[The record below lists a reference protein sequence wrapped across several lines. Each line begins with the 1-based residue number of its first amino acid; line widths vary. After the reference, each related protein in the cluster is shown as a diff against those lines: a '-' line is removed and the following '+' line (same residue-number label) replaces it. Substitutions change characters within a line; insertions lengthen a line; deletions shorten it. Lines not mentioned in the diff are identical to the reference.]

1 MKRFTTK
8 RSSDKNRQGR
18 NRWFRRQLNSDSGT
32 TVLEFS
38 ILLPIFV
45 MVVFAALEVGRVYEI
60 QQHLNA
66 GALLGTRTGTM
77 RNSTVGDVNAAL
89 TTYFASTEVGANFTS
104 NITGVSDVAD
114 VNTYVTVNVA
124 HTVSLF
130 TSLNNFGFANITVP
144 LTGSATMRHQ

>member
-8 RSSDKNRQGR
+8 HSSEKHRQGR
-18 NRWFRRQLNSDSGT
+18 NRWYRRQLNSESGT

-45 MVVFAALEVGRVYEI
+45 LVVFAAMEVGRVYSV

-66 GALLGTRTGTM
+66 GALLAARTGSI

-89 TTYFASTEVGANFTS
+89 TTYFASTEVGTDFTA
-104 NITGVSDVAD
+104 NITGVSNTAD

-130 TSLNNFGFANITVP
+130 TSLNNFGFANVTVP
-144 LTGSATMRHQ
+144 LTGSATLRHQ